1 MADASTSSH
10 QPSKPLAA
18 TSDISSILLQVQ
30 NLQGDREK
38 LMRELEAAR
47 AEMSQLKQGKREDMK
62 KIFDTVIAKWLEDSV
77 KDEEARKQFAQG
89 MERIVD
95 STHEN
100 GIWTVACAA
109 SNLHKT
115 QLEEIERLR
124 VENEGL
130 KSASS
135 SGFRDE
141 ASRKRGRDEGPASSN
156 DFWAGFE
163 LDMGRVQA

>member
-1 MADASTSSH
+1 MADSSTSH
-10 QPSKPLAA
+10 NQAKPPGAA
-18 TSDISSILLQVQ
+18 SDISSILLQVQ

-38 LMRELEAAR
+38 LLRELEAAR
-47 AEMSQLKQGKREDMK
+47 AENSHLKQGKRDEMK
-62 KIFDTVIAKWLEDSV
+62 KVFDTVIAKWLEDSV

-115 QLEEIERLR
+115 QLDEIERLR
-124 VENEGL
+124 LENDTL
-130 KSASS
+130 RSAGAG
-135 SGFRDE
+135 GFKDE
-141 ASRKRGRDEGPASSN
+141 SSRKRGREEPSAAQSN
-156 DFWAGFE
+156 DFWTGFE
-163 LDMGRVQA
+163 VDMGRVQA

>member
-1 MADASTSSH
+1 MADSSSSSQQPKTSPPIS
-10 QPSKPLAA
+10 
-18 TSDISSILLQVQ
+18 SDISSILLQVQ

-62 KIFDTVIAKWLEDSV
+62 KIFDTIIAKWLEDSV
-77 KDEEARKQFAQG
+77 KDEEVRKQFTQG

-95 STHEN
+95 DTKEN

-124 VENEGL
+124 VENDNL
-130 KSASS
+130 RTAAT
-135 SGFRDE
+135 SGFREE
-141 ASRKRGRDEGPASSN
+141 ASRKRGREETAPNPN
-156 DFWAGFE
+156 DFWSGFE
-163 LDMGRVQA
+163 VDMGRVQA

>member
-1 MADASTSSH
+1 MADSSSS
-10 QPSKPLAA
+10 QQQAKAPV

-62 KIFDTVIAKWLEDSV
+62 KVFDTVIAKWLEDSV
-77 KDEEARKQFAQG
+77 KDEEAKKQFTQG
-89 MERIVD
+89 MERIMD

-124 VENEGL
+124 VENDSL
-130 KSASS
+130 RSASA
-135 SGFRDE
+135 SGFKDE
-141 ASRKRGRDEGPASSN
+141 SSRKRGRDDAPQSNPN

-163 LDMGRVQA
+163 VDMGRVQT